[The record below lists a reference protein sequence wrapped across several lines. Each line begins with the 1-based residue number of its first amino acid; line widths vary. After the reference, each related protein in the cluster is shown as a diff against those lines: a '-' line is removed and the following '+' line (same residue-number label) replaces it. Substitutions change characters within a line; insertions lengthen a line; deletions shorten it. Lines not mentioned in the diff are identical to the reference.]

1 MFAEFN
7 LSSIKKKV
15 LLILDAQRN
24 CGPLREMARPLLYA
38 QMRLSRVWAGKPG

>member
-15 LLILDAQRN
+15 LLILPQ
-24 CGPLREMARPLLYA
+24 GPCTAA
-38 QMRLSRVWAGKPG
+38 TSGF